1 MTDKLD
7 QYAVIGNP
15 IGHSKSPMIHAL
27 FAEQTGQRLEY
38 KALLAEPGK
47 FKTAVDEFRAAGG
60 LGMNVTVPF
69 KQDAWIYADE
79 LSARAERAGA
89 VNTLWFRENSV
100 FGENTDGL
108 GLLHDLVDN
117 QGFAIGGKRIL
128 VLGAGGAA
136 RGVLQPLLAAEP
148 DSLVIVNR
156 TADKAAELA
165 LKFTDLG
172 RVSGGGF
179 DFLRD
184 RQFDL
189 LINATAAS
197 LSDELPAVSPELLAA
212 DAWCY
217 DMSYGDQAT
226 AFVRWARQHGVAKAL
241 DGLGMLVEQA
251 AASFALWRGV
261 RPATAEVIAAL
272 RTS

>member
-1 MTDKLD
+1 MTHAPD

-27 FAEQTGQRLEY
+27 FAEQTEQRLEY
-38 KALLAEPGK
+38 RALFAELGQFAK
-47 FKTAVDEFRAAGG
+47 VVDEFRAGGG

-89 VNTLWFRENSV
+89 VNTLCFRDAGV
-100 FGENTDGL
+100 FGENTDGI
-108 GLLHDLVDN
+108 GLIRDLVDN
-117 QGFAIGGKRIL
+117 QGFVIGGKRIL
-128 VLGAGGAA
+128 ILGAGGAA

-148 DSLVIVNR
+148 ESVMIVNR

-172 RVSGGGF
+172 RISGGGF
-179 DFLRD
+179 DFLED

-197 LSDELPAVSPELLAA
+197 LSDELPAVSAESLAPN
-212 DAWCY
+212 AWCY
-217 DMSYGDQAT
+217 DMSYGNQAT
-226 AFVRWARQHGVAKAL
+226 TFVRWARQHGVAKAL

-251 AASFALWRGV
+251 AESFALWRGV
-261 RPATAEVIAAL
+261 RPETAEVIAAL
-272 RTS
+272 RTG